1 MSSIA
6 TYRGYTHTAN
16 EINLVSVEYRTQYSP
31 RRRKLT
37 ETRTMRIM
45 GELIYSDTASIVNKV
60 NEVVSA
66 YSQDGGDFTYT
77 VGGVLAH
84 SLTNTANCISGVK
97 VISKQFPSG
106 GPEQLATTRTFAA
119 TLQATYDVSEDNIV
133 SWRESVQVTGTGG
146 PLYAITDTLLGPI
159 VDVLAPATAYY
170 YRQSG
175 TAVGFKDYPVPPG
188 PLAAQWEF
196 GHRRTI
202 TNTTGV
208 QQGTGIRYYTT
219 SWAYYMTTPPG
230 TTIGNSGT
238 SI

>member
-1 MSSIA
+1 MGSVA
-6 TYRGYTHTAN
+6 TYRGYAHTTN
-16 EINLVSVEYRTQYSP
+16 EVNLVSVDYHTVYSP
-31 RRRKLT
+31 RHRKLA
-37 ETRTMRIM
+37 EVRTFRIR
-45 GELIYSDTASIVNKV
+45 GELIYSDSATIIQKA
-60 NEVVSA
+60 NEVVGA

-84 SLTNTANCISGVK
+84 SLSNSANCISGVK
-97 VISKQFPSG
+97 VISKSFPSG
-106 GPEQLATTRTFAA
+106 GAEQLASTRTFSV

-133 SWRESVQVTGTGG
+133 SWRESVQVVGTGG
-146 PLYAITDTLLGPI
+146 PLYVITNTVLGPI
-159 VDVLAPATAYY
+159 VDAMAPATAYY

-219 SWAYYMTTPPG
+219 SWAYYMATPPG

>member
-1 MSSIA
+1 MASVC
-6 TYRGYTHTAN
+6 TYRGYTHADN
-16 EINLVSVEYRTQYSP
+16 EINLVAVDYRTSYPP
-31 RRRKLT
+31 RNRKLV
-37 ETRTMRIM
+37 ELRRMRIT
-45 GELIYSDTASIVNKV
+45 GELIYSDTSSIVQKANAIV
-60 NEVVSA
+60 AA
-66 YSQDGGDFTYT
+66 YGTDYGDFTYT

-84 SLTNTANCISGVK
+84 SLTNSANCLSGVK
-97 VISKQFPSG
+97 VISKNFPSG
-106 GPEQLATTRTFAA
+106 GPEQLATTRTFGA

-146 PLYAITDTLLGPI
+146 PLYVITDTLVGPV

-175 TAVGFKDYPVPPG
+175 TAVGFTSYPNPPG

-202 TNTTGV
+202 TNTSGV

-219 SWAYYMTTPPG
+219 SWVYYMATPPG
-230 TTIGNSGT
+230 STIGNTGT
-238 SI
+238 SV